1 MSRSRRIN
9 RSLLTAAI
17 VIVVLLAVGFAFIAT
32 RSPVADEFVE
42 SLATPVDQLS
52 LLVHSPDGRYTAAGT
67 ALGQVVIAHRIGDRV
82 EWIDS
87 GGEAPLTMLAF
98 VSDELLMSGDR
109 TGLLQAWQLPEF
121 EAVELVESLPAS
133 VAMTCA
139 AFRPV
144 DSSVQ
149 MILGL
154 ADGRLVT
161 IDETGTR
168 TRKSGHRGIKA
179 LILSDRNA
187 TLITAGTE
195 GRIIWHDL
203 EAERVSETRTEH
215 QAEIPVLVLSPDGG
229 RMASADWDGE
239 IRIWD
244 PTSRKVLVKFDQ
256 PDAVSGLAWV
266 SDFIVTGSWDGLVRV
281 WRVSDSA
288 AELVTQFDTR
298 RPVHAL
304 TVESASERILT
315 VSGGDSIDVWRLSS
329 SDGLSEP

>member
-9 RSLLTAAI
+9 RSVLTAAI
-17 VIVVLLAVGFAFIAT
+17 VIVLLLAVAIAFIAT
-32 RSPVADEFVE
+32 RAPVADEFIE
-42 SLATPVDQLS
+42 SLTTPVDQLT
-52 LLVHSPDGRYTAAGT
+52 LLVHSPDGRFTAAGT
-67 ALGQVVIAHRIGDRV
+67 ADGAVVIAHHVGDRV

-109 TGLLQAWQLPEF
+109 AGLLRAWQVPDF
-121 EAVELVESLPAS
+121 ESVELGESLPTS
-133 VAMTCA
+133 ITMTCA

-168 TRKSGHRGIKA
+168 IRKSGHRGVKS
-179 LILSDRNA
+179 LTLSDKNG

-203 EAERVSETRTEH
+203 DAESASETRTEH

-244 PTSRKVLVKFDQ
+244 VTSREVLVRFDQ

-266 SDFIVTGSWDGLVRV
+266 DDLIVTGSWDGRVRV
-281 WRVSDSA
+281 WRVTDST
-288 AELVTQFDTR
+288 AEPVTQFDTG
-298 RPVHAL
+298 RPIHAL
-304 TVESASERILT
+304 TVESATERILT

-329 SDGLSEP
+329 SDGPSEP